1 MPWRSKTLT
10 KYVVGGSDDAS
21 VDSDN
26 GWQRVGV
33 DLDVG
38 SLGNPVG
45 AAASD
50 EVVFGPDSANW
61 HGNSDLDES
70 SVVHFAGAHLDKTQ
84 GAMDLGAS
92 QVPRGPKLSQENF
105 EQFLSHAFLST
116 RGSMKVRMPW
126 EKGVFKSIFKKP
138 DSGRLEWAG
147 QPRQWVEH
155 CMEAAVEPLDELS
168 VAMCSRPQLV
178 GAYFEHALASGSD
191 QSFFQQRQSLLESAV
206 EKWFCIIRVNMLAS
220 AVGRDIIGLGEH
232 GHSEKRGLSSYRSC
246 HWHPVQDN
254 CHNPCKCPFE
264 IHQMEG

>member
-1 MPWRSKTLT
+1 
-10 KYVVGGSDDAS
+10 
-21 VDSDN
+21 
-26 GWQRVGV
+26 
-33 DLDVG
+33 
-38 SLGNPVG
+38 
-45 AAASD
+45 
-50 EVVFGPDSANW
+50 
-61 HGNSDLDES
+61 
-70 SVVHFAGAHLDKTQ
+70 
-84 GAMDLGAS
+84 
-92 QVPRGPKLSQENF
+92 
-105 EQFLSHAFLST
+105 
-116 RGSMKVRMPW
+116 MPW